1 MTVLPGSLR
10 MPPILPVR
18 AAYGPYTGS
27 RKRAAR
33 GYSPG
38 MSNEE
43 ELRRLDEDI
52 ARLKQENREQRE
64 QIRDMGATDQ
74 TEIASLITQAD
85 EQAGLI
91 SELEERRESLRR
103 RQG

>member
-1 MTVLPGSLR
+1 
-10 MPPILPVR
+10 
-18 AAYGPYTGS
+18 
-27 RKRAAR
+27 
-33 GYSPG
+33 

>member
-1 MTVLPGSLR
+1 
-10 MPPILPVR
+10 
-18 AAYGPYTGS
+18 
-27 RKRAAR
+27 
-33 GYSPG
+33 

-43 ELRRLDEDI
+43 ELRRLDEEI